1 MKDIAVFEKKL
12 GVKFKNP
19 DTLLKAFV
27 HKSYVNENRD
37 FHLGHNER
45 LEFLGDA
52 VLELVVTDE
61 LFKRYPK
68 KAEGELTAIRA
79 AIVNTKSLSL
89 TAKKIGMDEYLLLS
103 KGESKSTGRARSYI
117 LANTFE
123 AVVGA
128 IYSDLGYEEARAFIE
143 KSLFGAIDAVVEDK
157 LWLDSKSYFQEKA
170 QEVFGSTPE
179 YRLISESG
187 PDHEKTFTMGVYVN
201 EKLLGQGSGAS
212 KQDAEQIA
220 ARKALESKGW
230 I

>member
-1 MKDIAVFEKKL
+1 MKDIAIFEKKL
-12 GVKFKNP
+12 GISFKNP
-19 DTLLKAFV
+19 DVLLKAFV

-37 FHLGHNER
+37 FDLGHNER

-61 LFKRYPK
+61 LFNRYPE
-68 KAEGELTAIRA
+68 KAEGELTAVRA
-79 AIVNTKSLSL
+79 AIVNTKSLSFV
-89 TAKKIGMDEYLLLS
+89 AKKLGMDDYLLLS

-128 IYSDLGYEEARAFIE
+128 IYSDLGYEAAKNFISE
-143 KSLFGAIDAVVEDK
+143 SLFGSIEEVVKEK
-157 LWLDSKSYFQEKA
+157 LWIDSKSFFQEKA
-170 QEVFGSTPE
+170 QEVFNSTPE
-179 YRLISESG
+179 YRLLSESG
-187 PDHEKTFTMGVYVN
+187 PDHEKIFVMGVYVN
-201 EKLLGQGSGAS
+201 NKLLGQGSGAS

-220 ARKALESKGW
+220 AREALRSKGW